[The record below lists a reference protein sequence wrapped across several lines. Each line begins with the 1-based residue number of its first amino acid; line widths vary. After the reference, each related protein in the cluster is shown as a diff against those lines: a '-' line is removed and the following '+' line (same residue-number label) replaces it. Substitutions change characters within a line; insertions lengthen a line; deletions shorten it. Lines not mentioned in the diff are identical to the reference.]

1 MLAVPPALL
10 ALSCLS
16 IDRNTMKNALIDPND
31 TVNRIAGWFPNTNPP
46 QPVVEQLP
54 NSARVAEVADQTFP
68 VAEPLFWIAC
78 TDDVVADQWYYDTD
92 TQAIIVIPNPAPKPS
107 AADQPIVTGAQ
118 TL

>member
-1 MLAVPPALL
+1 MGKY
-10 ALSCLS
+10 
-16 IDRNTMKNALIDPND
+16 MKNALVDPRDAVDN
-31 TVNRIAGWFPNTNPP
+31 VVGWIPNTNPP
-46 QPVVEQLP
+46 QPIIQVIP

-68 VAEPLFWIAC
+68 VAEPLFWIDCA
-78 TDDVVADQWYYDTD
+78 DDVVADQWYYDTD